1 MAVLRLSIVALMATM
16 SIMAIVPAVDDGIM
30 GGLRHKIMAIMAI
43 MAGTMAA
50 GVLAPVLAAMV
61 ERAKEVD
68 DGDAHAEYGQGD
80 IDSLKCLHTA

>member
-1 MAVLRLSIVALMATM
+1 
-16 SIMAIVPAVDDGIM
+16 
-30 GGLRHKIMAIMAI
+30 MAIMAI